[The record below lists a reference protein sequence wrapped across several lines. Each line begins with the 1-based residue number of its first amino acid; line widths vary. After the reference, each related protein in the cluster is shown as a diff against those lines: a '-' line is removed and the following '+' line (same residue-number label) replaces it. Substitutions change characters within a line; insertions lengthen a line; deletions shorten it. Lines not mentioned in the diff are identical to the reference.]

1 MFIFLKMLL
10 FYHGQKGLYNIYET
24 INSTVNSDKKWKE
37 EQKTVKMRIK
47 RIVAGCLSVAVT
59 LSLLLGGTD
68 AFKVNAAE
76 HEAENYSNAGTM
88 NIVSRRVTKPELYG
102 NVPEAQKS
110 VSDENPVA
118 VVNEALNVNISGS
131 DIIDY
136 IRFAGA
142 SEAPAQRKGDAG
154 EENIRFSS
162 LQSSLAAVSDWTN
175 LPVSIEGG
183 DSTTT
188 ATNFPGE
195 GTTLTFTVPTVA
207 GEARVLTIYAGGHP
221 NTGTIT
227 ASATMGEETIAV
239 VAGSMTAASYA
250 FTPNSSQVTEYALN
264 YTGTGQDMVVTLSLS
279 GTGNVPWAGIS
290 VAAAVLRDTGSDV
303 PEAAEAE
310 MTVVEKV
317 VSKSS
322 LYSNVPQIQKT
333 VSEDNPVAVENKNIS
348 LDFTT
353 ADVIDYLR
361 FTGTETPER
370 KSNVTGEML
379 AFTSSQKGFSAISDW
394 SNLEITCEDGRLTT
408 AATNFQGEGATV
420 NFTVPTVAGE
430 ERILDIYAGGHPNTG
445 TYTAVAALGED
456 TVPVTAG
463 GAVSESY
470 VYTPGSSQIVH
481 YQVNY
486 TGTGQ
491 ELTVSISLAGTGG
504 VNWAGIGVAAV
515 VLKQDISIISPQK
528 GSFNKSTSD
537 VEYRDLETRLSP
549 VENANFEA
557 LLLGGE
563 VLSTE
568 HYTYDNG
575 TSVLTLK
582 ASYLKTLATGN
593 HEFIVRLSDGDTL
606 SYTVDISDAGDVPRP
621 YVKDTGS
628 LSNSNLND
636 WTLWYRDE
644 FEDDLNDWWEPSYL
658 KWWSYSS

>member
-303 PEAAEAE
+303 PEAAEDE

-322 LYSNVPQIQKT
+322 LYSNVPQMQKT

-379 AFTSSQKGFSAISDW
+379 AFTSSQEGFSAISDW

-463 GAVSESY
+463 GVVSESY

-491 ELTVSISLAGTGG
+491 ELTVSISLVGTGG

-515 VLKQDISIISPQK
+515 VLRQDISTISP
-528 GSFNKSTSD
+528 
-537 VEYRDLETRLSP
+537 
-549 VENANFEA
+549 
-557 LLLGGE
+557 
-563 VLSTE
+563 
-568 HYTYDNG
+568 
-575 TSVLTLK
+575 
-582 ASYLKTLATGN
+582 
-593 HEFIVRLSDGDTL
+593 
-606 SYTVDISDAGDVPRP
+606 
-621 YVKDTGS
+621 
-628 LSNSNLND
+628 
-636 WTLWYRDE
+636 
-644 FEDDLNDWWEPSYL
+644 
-658 KWWSYSS
+658 